1 MTSLQRATHKLIGLL
16 YKDRNTYHSPYG
28 HPQVGFKH
36 LDEAIEKNRATPK
49 GDSGNDSYFLKVTG
63 YGIQCLEAN
72 PGNIYHGERNL
83 KKQYAIQES
92 EPQQDKELQ
101 RRFWKYT
108 PEIAFGSFVLSIT
121 SMLVHLYIWIVKL

>member
-1 MTSLQRATHKLIGLL
+1 MTSLQRATHNLIKLL

-28 HPQVGFKH
+28 HPQVGFEH
-36 LDEAIEKNRATPK
+36 LDEAIEKNWATSK
-49 GDSGNDSYFLKVTG
+49 GDSGNDSYFLKITN

-72 PGNIYHGERNL
+72 PGNIYQGERNL

-92 EPQQDKELQ
+92 ERQQDKELQ

-108 PEIAFGSFVLSIT
+108 PEIAFAGFVLSII
-121 SMLVHLYIWIVKL
+121 SMLLNLYIWIAKL